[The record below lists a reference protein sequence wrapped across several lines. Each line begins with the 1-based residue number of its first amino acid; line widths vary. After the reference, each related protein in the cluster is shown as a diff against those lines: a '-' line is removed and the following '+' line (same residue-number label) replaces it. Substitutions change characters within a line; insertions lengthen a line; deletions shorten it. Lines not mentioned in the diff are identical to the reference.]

1 MHQEP
6 LSGGPS
12 EGSGTCP
19 QGAGTDRWAVTSLVS
34 GWGGQVRCVDELQQ
48 GDLQKP
54 GEAGKAGETGVDERE
69 ARGGGRKG

>member
-1 MHQEP
+1 M
-6 LSGGPS
+6 
-12 EGSGTCP
+12 
-19 QGAGTDRWAVTSLVS
+19 
-34 GWGGQVRCVDELQQ
+34 RCVDELQQ